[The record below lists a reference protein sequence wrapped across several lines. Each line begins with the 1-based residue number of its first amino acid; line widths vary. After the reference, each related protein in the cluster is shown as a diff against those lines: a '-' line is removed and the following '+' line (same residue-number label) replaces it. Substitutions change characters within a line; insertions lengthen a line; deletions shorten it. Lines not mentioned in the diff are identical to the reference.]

1 MIVQIRK
8 FIHVKNFPNISSLNM
23 YNFLL
28 PYCQP
33 NVELLLNI
41 NWKITWKNLYFKYVN
56 IHVRDIVFKFLH
68 NIITTKSRL
77 FQIKRSDSPLCSL
90 CNVVE
95 DKVHMF
101 VKCRKVKEVLCY
113 FKEILFKLCKLK
125 KNDIVNI
132 LHLDFNAKEKESNTA
147 VILTTTYIGCIWI
160 NRAKVNH
167 IERHIYKNNLL
178 KQHHILSIILKDKM
192 SKIFNDGFT
201 NVNEIN

>member
-41 NWKITWKNLYFKYVN
+41 NWKTTWKNLYFKYVN

-95 DKVHMF
+95 DRIHMF
-101 VKCRKVKEVLCY
+101 VECRKIKR
-113 FKEILFKLCKLK
+113 F
-125 KNDIVNI
+125 
-132 LHLDFNAKEKESNTA
+132 
-147 VILTTTYIGCIWI
+147 
-160 NRAKVNH
+160 
-167 IERHIYKNNLL
+167 
-178 KQHHILSIILKDKM
+178 
-192 SKIFNDGFT
+192 
-201 NVNEIN
+201 